1 MSSTSSWSHCRRQR
15 SRSAGKA
22 TGWCWRPVCCCC
34 ARACCCRSRRSRT
47 QRPRKTSCAIVSS
60 HCRRRRH
67 VAAWLDQRPQ
77 LGHEVF
83 ARGQPELLSASTA
96 HQYEVD
102 VIEFLWAC
110 AAQFDDDAAP
120 VDIATVY
127 RPSWHDLYSVLD
139 ARTHI
144 LRLLASDHL
153 PLERFLPDL
162 PSEDGAKLALW
173 RRSAVAST
181 LMAGLELARD
191 GVVIGAGMDVTLV
204 GPLPTPAIALLTRS
218 LRADLGVMIS
228 ASHNPYEDNGIKLFG
243 PDGFKL
249 SDATELEIEAL
260 MRAQRQQAHVR
271 SRGLP
276 TAGRRRPNRSFSNET
291 DGNGGQGACGSEFR
305 TR

>member
-1 MSSTSSWSHCRRQR
+1 QLMVALQRATTPLGRKGDWVVLAAWLLLLR
-15 SRSAGKA
+15 SRLLL
-22 TGWCWRPVCCCC
+22 PVETLEQPD
-34 ARACCCRSRRSRT
+34 AAERADQLRDRLVAL
-47 QRPRKTSCAIVSS
+47 QAAQAL
-60 HCRRRRH
+60 
-67 VAAWLDQRPQ
+67 AAWLDQRPQ

-83 ARGQPELLSASTA
+83 ARGQPELLSTSTA
-96 HQYEVD
+96 NQYEVA

-153 PLERFLPDL
+153 SLERFLPDV

-243 PDGFKL
+243 PDGAKL
-249 SDATELEIEAL
+249 SDAMELEIEAL
-260 MRAQRQQAHVR
+260 MDSGFADRLADPADLGRA
-271 SRGLP
+271 SRL
-276 TAGRRRPNRSFSNET
+276 
-291 DGNGGQGACGSEFR
+291 
-305 TR
+305 

>member
-1 MSSTSSWSHCRRQR
+1 MSSTSSWPRCSTRVRPL
-15 SRSAGKA
+15 RSAARA
-22 TGWCWRPVCCCC
+22 TGWCWRLGCCCC

-153 PLERFLPDL
+153 PLERFLPDV
-162 PSEDGAKLALW
+162 PPEDGAKLALW

-181 LMAGLELARD
+181 LVAGLELARD
-191 GVVIGAGMDVTLV
+191 GVVRLHQEGAFAAITLSARAE
-204 GPLPTPAIALLTRS
+204 PAGDQS
-218 LRADLGVMIS
+218 S
-228 ASHNPYEDNGIKLFG
+228 
-243 PDGFKL
+243 
-249 SDATELEIEAL
+249 EA
-260 MRAQRQQAHVR
+260 V
-271 SRGLP
+271 SG
-276 TAGRRRPNRSFSNET
+276 T
-291 DGNGGQGACGSEFR
+291 CR
-305 TR
+305 TRQRLPA